1 MEMQVDLL
9 LLRIGDRLVPV
20 GAAVKDATVCVMCQG
35 CSANQLRQKLDLQP
49 RMTAMTK
56 RTPAKFPQKQR
67 HQCNNI
73 FRIGRR
79 RW

>member
-1 MEMQVDLL
+1 MQVDLL
-9 LLRIGDRLVPV
+9 LLCVGDRLVPV
-20 GAAVKDATVCVMCQG
+20 GAVIKDATVCVGCQG
-35 CSANQLRQKLDLQP
+35 CSANQLRLKLDLQP
-49 RMTAMTK
+49 SMMAMTK

-67 HQCNNI
+67 NQCSSI